1 VERSQARWWAV
12 LALIALRDV
21 NVHVNGHRALTGIS
35 WELEPG
41 QHWAFT
47 GPNGSGKSTLL
58 RVVRGDQWID
68 PDGGTRTYHFDGGE
82 QTALRATGFIG
93 FVSPEQHERYVR
105 LELPIVGRNVIESG
119 FDDSLYVHRAL
130 EGDDA
135 RAVDAIVARLD
146 LGAIAAKR
154 VRALSFGQLRRLLI
168 ARALVR
174 RPRVLVLD
182 EFTNGLDARARAEVL
197 ALLDEIAPQVQL
209 LLASHR
215 ESDFIGAIT
224 HHAQLAGGR
233 LVASGPGR
241 PAPRPRQRATTA
253 GENGAG
259 PHGEALVAIAH
270 ADVYRGATPVLHDL
284 NWSIRRGEH
293 TALVGENGT
302 GKSTF
307 ASVVAGTLSPAWG
320 GDIRRSG
327 QGGPFDVWRIK
338 ASIAH
343 VSEEWQIAFDVNHT
357 VEEVILGG
365 FVASV
370 GLFHEPDAAQRELAA
385 ALIDELGIAPLRA
398 RRFRELSFGERRKVL
413 IARALVRPP
422 ALLILDEVWN
432 GLDAAYRE
440 RLEAHLHSLACGGTT
455 LLLIAHHADDLPA
468 LIVRRQRLADGVLSA
483 ADEAGGGRSEAA
495 GPTRAG

>member
-1 VERSQARWWAV
+1 
-12 LALIALRDV
+12 
-21 NVHVNGHRALTGIS
+21 VHVNGHRALTAVS

-58 RVVRGDQWID
+58 RVIRGDQWID
-68 PDGGTRTYHFDGGE
+68 PDGGERRYRFDGGE
-82 QTALRATGFIG
+82 QTALRATDFIG
-93 FVSPEQHERYVR
+93 FVSPEQHEKYVR

-130 EGDDA
+130 DGDDA
-135 RAVDAIVARLD
+135 RAVDAIVAQLD

-174 RPRVLVLD
+174 RPRLLVLD
-182 EFTNGLDARARAEVL
+182 EFTNGLDVRARGEIR
-197 ALLDEIAPQVQL
+197 ALLDDIAPQVQL
-209 LLASHR
+209 ILASHR
-215 ESDFIGAIT
+215 DDDFVGAIT
-224 HHAQLAGGR
+224 HHAQMRDGR
-233 LVASGPGR
+233 LVATGTGPPPRR
-241 PAPRPRQRATTA
+241 PHARIAAAARAAEPA
-253 GENGAG
+253 GE
-259 PHGEALVAIAH
+259 PLVAIAH
-270 ADVYRGATPVLHDL
+270 ADVFRAATHVLHDL
-284 NWSIRRGEH
+284 TWSIRRGEH
-293 TALVGENGT
+293 TALVGANGA

-320 GDIRRSG
+320 GEIRRSG
-327 QGGPFDVWRIK
+327 RGGPFDVWRIK
-338 ASIAH
+338 ETIAH

-370 GLFHEPDAAQRELAA
+370 GLFHEPDAAQRERTAT
-385 ALIDELGIAPLRA
+385 LIDELGLAPLRA
-398 RRFRELSFGERRKVL
+398 RRFGELSFGERRKVL
-413 IARALVRPP
+413 IARALVKPP

-440 RLEAHLHSLACGGTT
+440 RLEAHLHALAGAGTT

-468 LIVRRQRLADGVLSA
+468 LVVRRQRLA
-483 ADEAGGGRSEAA
+483 AG
-495 GPTRAG
+495 TLHDD